1 MHASLFVAL
10 PIAVWALILLG
21 YALVRMRR
29 DRVEHHKL
37 TELNASKLDEN

>member
-1 MHASLFVAL
+1 MDTSLIIWL

>member
-1 MHASLFVAL
+1 MDASLL
-10 PIAVWALILLG
+10 IGPPIAVWALILLG